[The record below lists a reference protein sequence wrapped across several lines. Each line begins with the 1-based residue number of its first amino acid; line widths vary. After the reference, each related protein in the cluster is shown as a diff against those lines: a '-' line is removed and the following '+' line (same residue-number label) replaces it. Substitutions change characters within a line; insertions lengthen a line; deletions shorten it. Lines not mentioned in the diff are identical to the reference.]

1 MDTRSFQDQVADM
14 WRTRPVRLPKEGHIA
29 GVCSGIGVRYG
40 VDPVLIRVVFVAS
53 ALFGGGGLV
62 LYLAAWLMFPR
73 HGDQVSSLESLVG
86 RGASSDS
93 TTKVVVLLVA
103 LAIAAGAIGPVGA
116 GSGGSGFIGTLLLLG
131 GWWLLYQRRPEPPV
145 LPAPEGTSF
154 PTQAAFP
161 QPPVTNAYCSP
172 WGAHTGAWH
181 MQAGPAATTTPGGE
195 AAGTKT
201 TSTAATPPAQTTDA
215 TEVLSTTDAS
225 DTPASGTDSTA
236 PTETTERK
244 TSPMPDLRKDTD
256 RKDTDR
262 KDTDLPLPDVDAL
275 SPHRSAPPA
284 WDPLGVAPFA
294 WDLPE
299 PTPTHQPAVVTNR
312 RSRLTTTVLGLAV
325 IAAAVTGALGAAA
338 DLAWVTPAR
347 VGAAALA
354 VVGLGLLIGAFLHRG
369 HGLLV
374 VTGPL
379 LGFVV
384 LASIAGPVDTSNWGD
399 RTWAPTSTDQLESE
413 YSFQFGAMTL
423 DLRGLE
429 LTEDRT
435 VQVDGRFGS
444 VEVLLPENLDVRA
457 DCTVG
462 PGEIRGCPAPGIDG
476 GADGVDDGPVLDLN
490 ANMEFGSLEVR
501 RG

>member
-29 GVCSGIGVRYG
+29 GVCSGIGARYG

-181 MQAGPAATTTPGGE
+181 MQAGPAARRHR
-195 AAGTKT
+195 AGRRPRLRQ
-201 TSTAATPPAQTTDA
+201 ATDA
-215 TEVLSTTDAS
+215 TEVVDT
-225 DTPASGTDSTA
+225 TPASA
-236 PTETTERK
+236 PT
-244 TSPMPDLRKDTD
+244 
-256 RKDTDR
+256 
-262 KDTDLPLPDVDAL
+262 
-275 SPHRSAPPA
+275 PPPRA
-284 WDPLGVAPFA
+284 
-294 WDLPE
+294 
-299 PTPTHQPAVVTNR
+299 PTPQRPPRRRRGRRPRCPTYARTPTARTPTF
-312 RSRLTTTVLGLAV
+312 RSRVSTSSRPTVRHRRHGIPRGRPVRMGSARTGTEARTRHRHESALASDHDGSRPGV

-347 VGAAALA
+347 VGAMALA

-374 VTGPL
+374 ITGPL

>member
-1 MDTRSFQDQVADM
+1 MDTRNFQEQVADM
-14 WRTRPVRLPKEGHIA
+14 WRTRPVRLPKEGHIG

-40 VDPVLIRVVFVAS
+40 IDPVLVRVVFVAS

-62 LYLAAWLMFPR
+62 LYLAAWLLFPR
-73 HGDQVSSLESLVG
+73 HGDDVSPLESLVG
-86 RGASSDS
+86 RGSSSDS
-93 TTKVVVLLVA
+93 TTKIVVLLVA

-145 LPAPEGTSF
+145 LPAPEGSPF
-154 PTQAAFP
+154 PGQADFR
-161 QPPVTNAYCSP
+161 QPSMVNPYHFM
-172 WGAHTGAWH
+172 WGAHAGSWH
-181 MQAGPAATTTPGGE
+181 MRPGPETWTEDATTPAPTSAE
-195 AAGTKT
+195 
-201 TSTAATPPAQTTDA
+201 STAESTDP
-215 TEVLSTTDAS
+215 TNDA
-225 DTPASGTDSTA
+225 
-236 PTETTERK
+236 ETTERK
-244 TSPMPDLRKDTD
+244 PSTMPDLRKDTD
-256 RKDTDR
+256 TPSSGAETR
-262 KDTDLPLPDVDAL
+262 
-275 SPHRSAPPA
+275 SPEQPSPPA

-299 PTPTHQPAVVTNR
+299 PAPRHEPAVVTNR

-347 VGAAALA
+347 VGAVALA
-354 VVGLGLLIGAFLHRG
+354 VIGVGLLIGAFLHRG

-384 LASIAGPVDTSNWGD
+384 LASIAGPIDTSSWGS
-399 RTWAPTSTDQLESE
+399 RNWAPTTAEQLQPE
-413 YSFQFGAMTL
+413 YNSRFGSMSL

-435 VQVDGRFGS
+435 VSVDGRFGS
-444 VEVLLPENLDVRA
+444 VEVLLPEDLDVRA
-457 DCTVG
+457 TCDVRAGEVTQCPE
-462 PGEIRGCPAPGIDG
+462 PGLDTGTDG
-476 GADGVDDGPVLDLN
+476 EKGPVLTLD
-490 ANMEFGSLEVR
+490 AAVQFGSLEVQ

>member
-73 HGDQVSSLESLVG
+73 HGDQVSPLESLVG

-93 TTKVVVLLVA
+93 TTKVVVILVA

-161 QPPVTNAYCSP
+161 QPPVTNSYCSP
-172 WGAHTGAWH
+172 WGAHTGAWNMH
-181 MQAGPAATTTPGGE
+181 AGPAATTTPGGE
-195 AAGTKT
+195 TAGTET
-201 TSTAATPPAQTTDA
+201 TPPTQTTDA
-215 TEVLSTTDAS
+215 TEVVNTTDAS
-225 DTPASGTDSTA
+225 GTDTPASGTDTPASGTDATA

-256 RKDTDR
+256 RTDTDV
-262 KDTDLPLPDVDAL
+262 PLPDVNAL

-299 PTPTHQPAVVTNR
+299 PAPKHEPAVVTNR

-347 VGAAALA
+347 VGAVALA

-490 ANMEFGSLEVR
+490 ANMEFGSLEVH

>member
-62 LYLAAWLMFPR
+62 LYLAAWLLFPR

-86 RGASSDS
+86 RGPSSDS
-93 TTKVVVLLVA
+93 TTKVVVILVA

-154 PTQAAFP
+154 STQGAFP
-161 QPPVTNAYCSP
+161 QPPVTNSYCSP
-172 WGAHTGAWH
+172 WGAHTGAWNMH
-181 MQAGPAATTTPGGE
+181 AGPAATATPSAE
-195 AAGTKT
+195 
-201 TSTAATPPAQTTDA
+201 ATPPAQATDA
-215 TEVLSTTDAS
+215 TEAMDITDAS
-225 DTPASGTDSTA
+225 VTGTPAQGTDAPAPGTGTTASTD
-236 PTETTERK
+236 TTERK

-256 RKDTDR
+256 V
-262 KDTDLPLPDVDAL
+262 PLPGVDEL
-275 SPHRSAPPA
+275 TPHRSAPPA

-299 PTPTHQPAVVTNR
+299 PAPKHEPAVVTNR

-347 VGAAALA
+347 VGAVALA
-354 VVGLGLLIGAFLHRG
+354 VIGLGLLIGAFLHRG

-384 LASIAGPVDTSNWGD
+384 LASIAGPVDTSNWGN
-399 RTWAPTSTDQLESE
+399 RTWAPTSADQLEPE

-476 GADGVDDGPVLDLN
+476 GADGVDDGPVLNLN

>member
-1 MDTRSFQDQVADM
+1 MADM

-29 GVCSGIGVRYG
+29 GVCSGIGARYG

-93 TTKVVVLLVA
+93 TTKVIVLLVA

-181 MQAGPAATTTPGGE
+181 MQAGPAATTTPSGE
-195 AAGTKT
+195 
-201 TSTAATPPAQTTDA
+201 ATPPAQATDA
-215 TEVLSTTDAS
+215 TEVVDTTPAS
-225 DTPASGTDSTA
+225 GTDTPASGTDATA

-256 RKDTDR
+256 RKDTDV
-262 KDTDLPLPDVDAL
+262 PLPGVDEL

-299 PTPTHQPAVVTNR
+299 PAPKHEPAIVTNR

-347 VGAAALA
+347 VGAVALA